1 VFCDFSKIDC
11 VIIASPSEVAWRLF
25 DNRIGELEM
34 NKLVAVKKLHKIL
47 GKGFG
52 YRENPKAGTKED
64 REKAKAELKIASA
77 ERQRLNEALNARSR
91 EILKGDAE
99 YQSLLAAYR
108 EAGKRTSALSAKA
121 HSYRVTVGNTSNVGA
136 GFGFFLVKAE
146 GDNWA
151 EVLEKV
157 TKN

>member
-1 VFCDFSKIDC
+1 MDKS
-11 VIIASPSEVAWRLF
+11 VA
-25 DNRIGELEM
+25 I
-34 NKLVAVKKLHKIL
+34 KKLHKIL

-77 ERQRLNEALNARSR
+77 ERQRLNEAMEARKR
-91 EILKGDAE
+91 AILGGDAE

-121 HSYRVTVGNTSNVGA
+121 HSYRVTVGNRDSAG
-136 GFGFFLVKAE
+136 GFGFFFVKAE
-146 GDNWA
+146 GDNWQ
-151 EVLEKV
+151 EVVEKI
-157 TKN
+157 TA

>member
-1 VFCDFSKIDC
+1 
-11 VIIASPSEVAWRLF
+11 
-25 DNRIGELEM
+25 M

-52 YRENPKAGTKED
+52 YRENPKAGTKEE

-77 ERQRLNEALNARSR
+77 ERQKLSEAMDARKR
-91 EILKGDAE
+91 AILAGDEE
-99 YQSLLAAYR
+99 YQKTLAAYR

-121 HSYRVTVGNTSNVGA
+121 HSYRVTVGTTFDA
-136 GFGFFLVKAE
+136 GGLGFFSVKAE
-146 GDNWA
+146 GDNWQ
-151 EVLEKV
+151 EVVEKV